1 MQPVA
6 GSLPAVVRYED
17 GVWRPLDGE
26 IVTEALVRLH
36 VNGQELA
43 GLMCSPVELDLL
55 ALGFLRSE
63 GIIGGLADVRL
74 LKVCPSAA
82 CVDVWLRRADFVPP
96 SRWIITSVCGG
107 GVTFGDLASAAGPL
121 VSDVRVTVGQL
132 GRLMSALLA
141 ARRTR
146 GGHAAGLAEGS
157 TLLAVAE
164 DVGRHNAIDKLWG
177 RCLVEK
183 IATRDRILLST
194 GRISSE
200 MLSKAARMAAPVVA
214 SHTSPT
220 TLSVALANAWGVT
233 LAGYVRRGSL
243 SLYAGRERVSDTEEA
258 MDAHS

>member
-1 MQPVA
+1 
-6 GSLPAVVRYED
+6 
-17 GVWRPLDGE
+17 
-26 IVTEALVRLH
+26 
-36 VNGQELA
+36 
-43 GLMCSPVELDLL
+43 
-55 ALGFLRSE
+55 
-63 GIIGGLADVRL
+63 
-74 LKVCPSAA
+74 
-82 CVDVWLRRADFVPP
+82 
-96 SRWIITSVCGG
+96 
-107 GVTFGDLASAAGPL
+107 
-121 VSDVRVTVGQL
+121 
-132 GRLMSALLA
+132 
-141 ARRTR
+141 
-146 GGHAAGLAEGS
+146 
-157 TLLAVAE
+157 
-164 DVGRHNAIDKLWG
+164 VGRHNAIDKLWG